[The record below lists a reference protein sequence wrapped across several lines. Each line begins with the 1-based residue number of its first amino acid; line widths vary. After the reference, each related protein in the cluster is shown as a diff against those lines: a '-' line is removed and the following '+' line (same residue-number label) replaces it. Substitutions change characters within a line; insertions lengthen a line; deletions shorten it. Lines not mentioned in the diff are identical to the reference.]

1 MEFELLGWP
10 ADGPTLE
17 LDHERFA
24 YAGKFGTART
34 GKAIAREHPTTPESA
49 TTPNPTPSDDE
60 IVGAIS
66 FNEDRGTE
74 SALRIRYVTVREDR
88 RGERIGPRLAQFVRV
103 RAGERGYDRVRI
115 AVNNPVAYEAL
126 YRAGFTYTGD
136 RTGMAE
142 LVLEAPAADAGGDG
156 STPDR
161 TDAYRSGLD
170 VFADRDLPEP
180 QRRIVDR
187 GRDRGPP
194 DTIANSF

>member
-34 GKAIAREHPTTPESA
+34 GKAIARERPSTPESA
-49 TTPNPTPSDDE
+49 TTPNPTPPDDE

-66 FNEDRGTE
+66 FDEDRGAE
-74 SALRIRYVTVREDR
+74 GALRIRYVTVREDR
-88 RGERIGPRLAQFVRV
+88 RGERIGPRLAGFVRV
-103 RAGERGYDRVRI
+103 RAGERGYSRVRI

-126 YRAGFTYTGD
+126 YRAGFAYTGD

-142 LVLEAPAADAGGDG
+142 LVLEAPVIDAGSD
-156 STPDR
+156 STADR
-161 TDAYRSGLD
+161 SDAYREGLD
-170 VFADRDLPEP
+170 AFAERELPEP

-187 GRDRGPP
+187 SRDCGPP
-194 DTIANSF
+194 DTIVSEF